1 MDLLLPAALLAFL
14 VPITV
19 IDLDRRIIPNRLTGA
34 AAAVALVLVALVD
47 PSSAPERLAAA
58 GLAGGAFLAVALA
71 SPAGMGMGDV
81 KLVAVLGLYLGATVA
96 VAVVVAL
103 AAGTVAGLAIVV
115 RRGRARRA
123 PGDHAVRPVPRARGR
138 RGGLRLPR
146 AARPRHA
153 RDLSAHDLCVET

>member
-14 VPITV
+14 VPITL

-34 AAAVALVLVALVD
+34 AAVVALVLVALVD

-58 GLAGGAFLAVALA
+58 GLAGGAFLVVALV

-81 KLVAVLGLYLGATVA
+81 KLVAMLGLYLGAAVA

-115 RRGRARRA
+115 RRGVLVGRRA
-123 PGDHAVRPVPRARGR
+123 TMPFGPFLALGGAVAVFAGPALLDLYARAI
-138 RGGLRLPR
+138 
-146 AARPRHA
+146 
-153 RDLSAHDLCVET
+153 